1 VRLFVADLRKLIR
14 RPATWIIG
22 LILAA
27 IVALFYL
34 AIGASAGQ
42 ATTDEQRAQLTAL
55 LSFPA
60 AYYIVLSFILG
71 LGGLLAV
78 VYGSAVSGAEWAWG
92 TLKVAVARGE
102 SRGRYMLAAFAA
114 LALIVLFG
122 LLLAFAV
129 GLGMAAV
136 GASIAGVGTAGID
149 DPETVRRLPELLGR
163 AWLGMLE
170 QAALG
175 FAIGTVA
182 RSQLAGIGAGIAL
195 YFVETFAAIA
205 FPNEVRY
212 LPFSVAGSLV
222 SPPEG
227 AFGGGGGGGGG
238 GPQLTPLDPTLVVA
252 LVVAYLVAALVV
264 TVVATERAEITG

>member
-1 VRLFVADLRKLIR
+1 MRLFLADLRKLAR

-22 LILAA
+22 LILIA
-27 IVALFYL
+27 IVSLFYL

-42 ATTDEQRAQLTAL
+42 AATDQQRAQLRAL

-60 AYYIVLSFILG
+60 AYYVVLSFILG

-78 VYGSAVSGAEWAWG
+78 VYGSSVSGAEWAWG

-114 LALIVLFG
+114 VALIVLVG
-122 LLLAFAV
+122 LLLAFVV
-129 GLGMAAV
+129 GLAMAAIA
-136 GASIAGVGTAGID
+136 ASIGGVGTAGID
-149 DPETVRRLPELLGR
+149 DADTVRRLPELLAKG
-163 AWLGMLE
+163 WLGMLE

-222 SPPEG
+222 NAPEG
-227 AFGGGGGGGGG
+227 SFGGGGGGGGG
-238 GPQLTPLDPTLVVA
+238 PPVEPLDPTLAIA